1 MDSTEMMKG
10 TKILHCKFMT
20 ERRSDIGEEAGRGS
34 CKDNVIDIQKKIGG
48 VGTAAKNE

>member
-20 ERRSDIGEEAGRGS
+20 ERRSDIGEESGRGS
-34 CKDNVIDIQKKIGG
+34 YEDNVIDIQKKIGR
-48 VGTAAKNE
+48 VCTAAKNE